1 MMKTKSYL
9 VWLLF
14 STCMAIHSQSP
25 QLEYHRFAED
35 GKVWEAQVGG
45 IMENL
50 YGNQI
55 DGDTLING
63 ESWMKVYNF
72 IGFSNFSHSYYAS
85 IRDVGKKVYA
95 IAKGSKKPRL
105 LYDFSLKKG
114 DVVKC
119 GVEGNAFGC
128 LLEKDERPDTLL
140 GFPFVAYLR
149 VENVDTIE
157 ARGLLHRRFILTMLD
172 AYREYFRNEDG
183 VLIGNIIWIE
193 GVGSGAGPF
202 SPWMALPPRDSY
214 LQSCELNKVC
224 LFGYSDFYEDHT
236 TGGVNSTRSI
246 SYTPSVVSCDL
257 QGRHIDGQQPRK
269 GIYIRDGRK
278 VVVK

>member
-1 MMKTKSYL
+1 MKHRLIYA
-9 VWLLF
+9 WLMFIICL
-14 STCMAIHSQSP
+14 TAMAQTSK
-25 QLEYHRFAED
+25 LEYRPFAEN
-35 GKVWEAQVGG
+35 GKTWKAQVGL
-45 IMENL
+45 IKENV

-72 IGFSNFSHSYYAS
+72 IGCSNFSHSYYAS

-119 GVEGNAFGC
+119 GVEENAFGC

-157 ARGLLHRRFILTMLD
+157 ARGLLHRRFTLTMLD
-172 AYREYFRNEDG
+172 AYKEYFGSEDG
-183 VLIGNIIWIE
+183 VLIGNIVWIE

-202 SPWMALPPRDSY
+202 SPWMALPPRNSY

-224 LFGYSDFYEDHT
+224 LFGYPDFYEDNT
-236 TGGVNSTRSI
+236 TGSASITRSRSNSPI
-246 SYTPSVVSCDL
+246 VPYDL
-257 QGRHIDGQQPRK
+257 QGRRLKQKPTK
-269 GIYIRDGRK
+269 GVYIQNGKK
-278 VVVK
+278 VIVR